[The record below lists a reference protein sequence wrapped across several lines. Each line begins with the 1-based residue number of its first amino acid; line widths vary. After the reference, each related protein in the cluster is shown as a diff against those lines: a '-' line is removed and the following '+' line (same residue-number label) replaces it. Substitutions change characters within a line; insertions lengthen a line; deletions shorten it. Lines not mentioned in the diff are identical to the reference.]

1 MVMVHLQLLTE
12 ATMAGKTKRA
22 ALMLTEN
29 QKTMLKKLAGLRT
42 APAREVERAKV
53 LIGYADGI
61 SMGGEHRL
69 HQAQGS

>member
-1 MVMVHLQLLTE
+1 
-12 ATMAGKTKRA
+12 
-22 ALMLTEN
+22 MLTEN
-29 QKTMLKKLAGLRT
+29 QKTMLKELAGSRT
-42 APAREVERAKV
+42 APAREVERAKM